1 MEIRRLE
8 IALTAVYLRSGEG
21 YIGFVEELPGLN
33 SFGHSIDEARSMLF
47 ELARVVFDEERR
59 GSEELIANFE
69 VVRESF
75 SLPIPRR

>member
-33 SFGHSIDEARSMLF
+33 SFGHSIVEARSMLF